1 MDMEKRGLLM
11 RAGVFF
17 VVAAFAVC
25 LGSISQAAPKSIKV
39 SSVLSLTGKMSAMG
53 MQIKPS
59 YEIFVDKVNAEG
71 GIYLKEYGK
80 KIPIE
85 LRVLDDESDPLKTQ
99 AQLEVANS
107 WGAVAN
113 LGGLG
118 CGSFEMGTP
127 ICQKNKMTWVG
138 PGCGGWTP
146 HKQGNTWLFS
156 IFMKTPF
163 ASPLV
168 FDMISAQPGPK
179 PKNVAIFEINQLDA
193 QEATGYWREAAK
205 KGGFKIVFHQKY
217 PAGTKD
223 FSAMITG
230 AKAAGAEILLAYPI
244 PPRGPVIVKQMKE
257 LDFSPK
263 ITYWYRAP
271 EGARF
276 GPSLGKMADYVT
288 LPCAWSPKLKFPGND
303 YVNAQYEKKMGRPS
317 DLIVGSAYSAGEV
330 LAAGIEKAG
339 TLDRTAIRDA
349 VRATDMMTV
358 CGPMRFSDEG
368 WARDRVLVVLQ
379 WMGGKQNIVYA
390 NEQGKKY
397 GDMVPISPLKW
408 QPKWSER

>member
-1 MDMEKRGLLM
+1 
-11 RAGVFF
+11 
-17 VVAAFAVC
+17 
-25 LGSISQAAPKSIKV
+25 
-39 SSVLSLTGKMSAMG
+39 
-53 MQIKPS
+53 
-59 YEIFVDKVNAEG
+59 
-71 GIYLKEYGK
+71 
-80 KIPIE
+80 
-85 LRVLDDESDPLKTQ
+85 
-99 AQLEVANS
+99 
-107 WGAVAN
+107 
-113 LGGLG
+113 
-118 CGSFEMGTP
+118 
-127 ICQKNKMTWVG
+127 
-138 PGCGGWTP
+138 
-146 HKQGNTWLFS
+146 
-156 IFMKTPF
+156 
-163 ASPLV
+163 
-168 FDMISAQPGPK
+168 
-179 PKNVAIFEINQLDA
+179 
-193 QEATGYWREAAK
+193 
-205 KGGFKIVFHQKY
+205 
-217 PAGTKD
+217 
-223 FSAMITG
+223 MITG

>member
-1 MDMEKRGLLM
+1 MEKRGLLM

-146 HKQGNTWLFS
+146 HKQGNKWLFS

-244 PPRGPVIVKQMKE
+244 PPRGPVIVKQM
-257 LDFSPK
+257 
-263 ITYWYRAP
+263 
-271 EGARF
+271 
-276 GPSLGKMADYVT
+276 
-288 LPCAWSPKLKFPGND
+288 
-303 YVNAQYEKKMGRPS
+303 
-317 DLIVGSAYSAGEV
+317 
-330 LAAGIEKAG
+330 
-339 TLDRTAIRDA
+339 
-349 VRATDMMTV
+349 
-358 CGPMRFSDEG
+358 
-368 WARDRVLVVLQ
+368 
-379 WMGGKQNIVYA
+379 
-390 NEQGKKY
+390 
-397 GDMVPISPLKW
+397 
-408 QPKWSER
+408 

>member
-1 MDMEKRGLLM
+1 MKMGKRDLLM
-11 RAGVFF
+11 RAGVCF
-17 VVAAFAVC
+17 VVAAFMLC

-71 GIYLKEYGK
+71 GIYVKEYGK

-127 ICQKNKMTWVG
+127 ICMKNKMTWVG
-138 PGCGGWTP
+138 PGCGGWMP
-146 HKQGNTWLFS
+146 HQLGNQWLFS

-163 ASPLV
+163 FSPMV
-168 FDMISAQPGPK
+168 FDMILEQPEPRPK
-179 PKNVAIFEINQLDA
+179 KVAIFEINQLDA
-193 QEATGYWREAAK
+193 REAAMYWLQAAK
-205 KGGFKIVFHQKY
+205 LKGFDVVFHKKY

-223 FSAMITG
+223 FSALITG

-244 PPRGPVIVKQMKE
+244 PPMGPAIVKQMKE
-257 LDFSPK
+257 LDFNPK
-263 ITYWYRAP
+263 IIYWVRAP

-276 GPSLGKMADYVT
+276 GPSLGKLADYVT
-288 LPCAWSPKLKFPGND
+288 LPCAWSPTLKFPGND
-303 YVNAQYEKKMGRPS
+303 YVNAQYKKKMGRPS
-317 DLIVGSAYSAGEV
+317 DLIVGSAYSAGQV

-339 TLDRTAIRDA
+339 TLDRRAIRDA

-358 CGPMRFSDEG
+358 CGPMRFTDQG
-368 WARDRVLVVLQ
+368 WAKDRVLVVLQ
-379 WMGGKQNIVYA
+379 WMGGRQNIVYT
-390 NEQGKKY
+390 NKHGKKY
-397 GDMVPISPLKW
+397 GDMVPVTRLKW